1 MASYGSN
8 ICSSLLFS
16 YLHVGSQITLL
27 SAEERAK
34 RTKLMSSHFAKSN
47 ADTSTHGKPISQEEQ
62 PRRSSRGRSK
72 SPHRSTLPKSPGKLT
87 TTAKSAPT
95 PKKNHFTINGTPA
108 NHISTLLLRE
118 IMCDTRPVVDLSSD
132 ERPFLSTLDYLN
144 TLSDLVLAV
153 PACGAAIHRYKP
165 QGSNKF
171 HHAIAGCLDP
181 PQTAVSFILHKI
193 LPQPRESS
201 VNDSDEQLKLK
212 AYTKTKLSQAGARLI
227 VCLVARSG
235 EGRRRVIADLVFA
248 LSSCGQH
255 SVENSSQE
263 KETSDDQ
270 AATEMWAISAWGDLC
285 LGLSSPRSSNASLTG
300 QQESNSHL
308 SFGVVK
314 LMLEAGAAHALMAAI
329 ERINLHNPMAS
340 SVATSIIRPLE
351 VSAQVFAHIIQ
362 YLSIFIMFVLTLF
375 MYHQSHPRSLQEA
388 VSTLLLVKWRRKRKP
403 RWIRANWEKIHGV
416 LHLGPQIVP
425 MLRCM
430 MQL

>member
-47 ADTSTHGKPISQEEQ
+47 ADTSTQGKHSSQDEQQ

-72 SPHRSTLPKSPGKLT
+72 SPHRSMLPKSPGKLT

-132 ERPFLSTLDYLN
+132 KRPFLSTLDYLN

-165 QGSNKF
+165 QGSSKF

-181 PQTAVSFILHKI
+181 PQTAVS
-193 LPQPRESS
+193 
-201 VNDSDEQLKLK
+201 
-212 AYTKTKLSQAGARLI
+212 
-227 VCLVARSG
+227 
-235 EGRRRVIADLVFA
+235 
-248 LSSCGQH
+248 
-255 SVENSSQE
+255 
-263 KETSDDQ
+263 
-270 AATEMWAISAWGDLC
+270 
-285 LGLSSPRSSNASLTG
+285 
-300 QQESNSHL
+300 
-308 SFGVVK
+308 
-314 LMLEAGAAHALMAAI
+314 
-329 ERINLHNPMAS
+329 
-340 SVATSIIRPLE
+340 
-351 VSAQVFAHIIQ
+351 VS
-362 YLSIFIMFVLTLF
+362 
-375 MYHQSHPRSLQEA
+375 
-388 VSTLLLVKWRRKRKP
+388 
-403 RWIRANWEKIHGV
+403 
-416 LHLGPQIVP
+416 
-425 MLRCM
+425 
-430 MQL
+430 